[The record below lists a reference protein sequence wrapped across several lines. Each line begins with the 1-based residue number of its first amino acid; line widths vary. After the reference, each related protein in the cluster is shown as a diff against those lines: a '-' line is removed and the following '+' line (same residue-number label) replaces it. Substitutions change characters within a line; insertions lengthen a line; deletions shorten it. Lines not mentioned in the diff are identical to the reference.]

1 MNSSS
6 TLARLAFAR
15 RGTHLQHQ
23 GALWGL
29 HRARYSTKDDNNREE
44 GGLLNKIWRA
54 GLGQK
59 PKDSSSGSSNSSSSA
74 AGGSSGSSSSSSSG
88 ASSGDALVPSGPE
101 RRHHK
106 VFVVELSRKPLFPGI
121 YTPVIISKNE
131 ALVKEI
137 MDVKKQGAHAYVGAF
152 LKRPEQPLGLAAA
165 AAAGETGVR
174 DAASH
179 LYDIGTFAQV
189 HTVLAGDSPDSAQL
203 LLLGHRRIRKTGVI
217 SADPL
222 RVHVDHLRD
231 ESYTS
236 DDILKA
242 TSMEIVNTMRDL
254 LQLNPLYG
262 EQFRTLLSLTGSI
275 DLQDM
280 SRLVDAA
287 ASLTSADDTTLQTVL
302 ETLNV
307 PERARLVLGL
317 LKKEVEL
324 CKLQADIR
332 EQVEGKIVKEQ
343 RRMLLMEQLK
353 SIKKELGLER
363 DDKSALLQRFQARW
377 DERKALAPPDVARA
391 VQEELDKLGGLEPVS
406 PEFNITRTYLDW
418 LTSLPW
424 GATTQEMF
432 DLERA
437 KKVLDDDHYGL
448 EDVKDRI
455 LEFIAVSHLRGSA
468 QGKILCLVG
477 PPGVGKTSIGRSIA
491 HALNRKYY
499 RFSVGGLHDVAEIK
513 GHRRTYVG
521 AMPGKLVQCLKST
534 QSSNPLVL
542 IDEVDKLGRGHS
554 GDPASALLELLDPEQ
569 NAAFTDHYLDLP
581 LDLSKVLFV
590 CTANSLDTIPGPL
603 LDRMEVIRLSGYA
616 QDEKR
621 AIARRYLE
629 PAAAADAGV
638 PAGSVSLADDA
649 LEGLIG
655 EYCREAGV
663 RNLKKHVDKVY
674 RKVALQLVRA
684 GAKVVR
690 LDEEAE
696 AAKPQQEAGAAAGG
710 SSEPGATT
718 TTSTSDSSST
728 SSTSTSTTSTSS
740 TSASAAAAKP
750 PPKVRVEY
758 SGPPITVHRAQLKDY
773 VGQAPFAKDK
783 FYETTPPGVVMG
795 LAWTPLGGATLYVE
809 AARVAGSEA
818 RGSLTTTGQLGDVF
832 RESATIAHTFARN
845 FLAAKIADGTIPSP
859 APPPAA
865 TPSSSET
872 PSSSPDAAASS
883 SGSSSSSSSGS
894 STSQKAKDKEKEPPA
909 GPASF
914 FSTSALH
921 VHVPAGATPKDGPSA
936 GCTLVTALLSLA
948 LDRPVRPDLAMT
960 GEVTL
965 TGCVLPIGGVKEKV
979 LAARRS
985 GVKVVVFPEGNRP
998 EYEELAEDLKQG
1010 LEPHFV
1016 SSYDQVFRL
1025 ALEHDAASGS
1035 GGGNTD
1041 TGKAKQEAPLSTSA

>member
-1 MNSSS
+1 MRNSSS
-6 TLARLAFAR
+6 LLLRSAFVR
-15 RGTHLQHQ
+15 THQQ
-23 GALWGL
+23 QQRALCEL
-29 HRARYSTKDDNNREE
+29 HRARYSTNDDSNREE

-59 PKDSSSGSSNSSSSA
+59 PKDSSS
-74 AGGSSGSSSSSSSG
+74 SSSSSSG
-88 ASSGDALVPSGPE
+88 SGNSASSSSGSSNSRNASSGDALVPSGPE

-152 LKRPEQPLGLAAA
+152 LKRPEQSLTAAAAA
-165 AAAGETGVR
+165 AAAGMGVGETEVR

-287 ASLTSADDTTLQTVL
+287 ASLTSADDTTLQSVL

-332 EQVEGKIVKEQ
+332 EQVEGKIAKEQ

-424 GATTQEMF
+424 GATTQEVF

-638 PAGSVSLADDA
+638 PPGSVALADDA

-684 GAKVVR
+684 GAKVIK
-690 LDEEAE
+690 LDEEGQ
-696 AAKPQQEAGAAAGG
+696 PLQQQEGAAPSG
-710 SSEPGATT
+710 SS
-718 TTSTSDSSST
+718 SDSEASSA
-728 SSTSTSTTSTSS
+728 STSTSTSTSNTSSSS
-740 TSASAAAAKP
+740 TSTGSSSSSSASTSNKP

-758 SGPPITVHRAQLKDY
+758 DGPPITVHRAQLKDY

-783 FYETTPPGVVMG
+783 FYESTPPGVVMG

-845 FLAAKIADGTIPSP
+845 YLAAKIADGTIPV
-859 APPPAA
+859 PPAA
-865 TPSSSET
+865 PASSEA
-872 PSSSPDAAASS
+872 PASSDTATAAA
-883 SGSSSSSSSGS
+883 GSSSSSGGSSDSS
-894 STSQKAKDKEKEPPA
+894 STSSKKQHQQPA
-909 GPASF
+909 GPGSF

-998 EYEELAEDLKQG
+998 EYEELADDLKQG

-1025 ALEHDAASGS
+1025 ALEHDKEPTKPQEAAS
-1035 GGGNTD
+1035 
-1041 TGKAKQEAPLSTSA
+1041 APANTSA

>member
-1 MNSSS
+1 MSSPALQRS
-6 TLARLAFAR
+6 LLLLGSRRRLQ
-15 RGTHLQHQ
+15 LQ
-23 GALWGL
+23 GNCALWEL
-29 HRARYSTKDDNNREE
+29 QRARFSTADDDSS
-44 GGLLNKIWRA
+44 GGGSGLLKKIWRA
-54 GLGQK
+54 GMGPPK
-59 PKDSSSGSSNSSSSA
+59 PKEEAAGGGDSSSGGAS
-74 AGGSSGSSSSSSSG
+74 SSGSRP
-88 ASSGDALVPSGPE
+88 ARDDALVPSGPE

-106 VFVVELSRKPLFPGI
+106 VFVVELTRKPLFPGI

-152 LKRPEQPLGLAAA
+152 LKRPEPSAPGAGTASATGLWVPEEGAQG
-165 AAAGETGVR
+165 AAGA

-179 LYDIGTFAQV
+179 LHDIGTFAQV
-189 HTVLAGDSPDSAQL
+189 HTVLTGDSSDSAQL
-203 LLLGHRRIRKTGVI
+203 LLLGHRRIRKTAVL
-217 SADPL
+217 STDPL
-222 RVHVDHLRD
+222 RVHIEHLRD

-287 ASLTSADDTTLQTVL
+287 ASLTSADEATLQGVL
-302 ETLNV
+302 EQLSV
-307 PERARLVLGL
+307 PDRARMVLGL

-377 DERKALAPPDVARA
+377 DEKQAKAPPDVAKA
-391 VQEELDKLGGLEPVS
+391 VQDELDKLGGLEPVS

-432 DLERA
+432 DLDRA
-437 KKVLDDDHYGL
+437 KKILDDEHYGL

-569 NAAFTDHYLDLP
+569 NSAFLDHYLDLP

-616 QDEKR
+616 HDEKR

-629 PAAAADAGV
+629 PAAATDAGV
-638 PAGSVSLADDA
+638 PPGSVAMADEA
-649 LEGLIG
+649 LDTLIG

-663 RNLKKHVDKVY
+663 RNLKKHIDKLY
-674 RKVALQLVRA
+674 RKAALKLVKAGARPVKQEPEAAA
-684 GAKVVR
+684 GAKEVVKEGSKEGA
-690 LDEEAE
+690 DEGAKEGAEERAKDGAKEGSGSEAP
-696 AAKPQQEAGAAAGG
+696 ASSSSAGNGSKGAG
-710 SSEPGATT
+710 SSG
-718 TTSTSDSSST
+718 SKD
-728 SSTSTSTTSTSS
+728 
-740 TSASAAAAKP
+740 AAAAKP
-750 PPKVRVEY
+750 AAKVLVEY
-758 SGPPITVHRAQLKDY
+758 DGPPIVISKPDLKGY
-773 VGQAPFAKDK
+773 VGQAPFSKDR

-795 LAWTPLGGATLYVE
+795 LAWTSMGGATLYVE
-809 AARVAGSEA
+809 AARVAGAEA
-818 RGSLTTTGQLGDVF
+818 KGALTTTGQLGDVF
-832 RESATIAHTFARN
+832 RESTAIAHTYARN
-845 FLAAKIADGTIPSP
+845 FLAGLAARGDAGAK
-859 APPPAA
+859 
-865 TPSSSET
+865 E
-872 PSSSPDAAASS
+872 AAAVL
-883 SGSSSSSSSGS
+883 
-894 STSQKAKDKEKEPPA
+894 A
-909 GPASF
+909 G
-914 FSTSALH
+914 SALH

-936 GCTLVTALLSLA
+936 GCTLATALLSLA
-948 LDRPVRPDLAMT
+948 LGRPVRPDLAMT
-960 GEVTL
+960 GELTL

-985 GVKVVVFPEGNRP
+985 GVKCVVFPEGNRH
-998 EYEELAEDLKQG
+998 EYEDLAPEIKEG
-1010 LEPHFV
+1010 VEAHFV
-1016 SSYDQVFRL
+1016 SSYDQVYDL
-1025 ALEHDAASGS
+1025 ALGHHTQGQHAGEGAAAGQ
-1035 GGGNTD
+1035 
-1041 TGKAKQEAPLSTSA
+1041 A

>member
-1 MNSSS
+1 MQSQAFCRSLLRLGTLHGSYLRRYGLRELQWAQYSSS
-6 TLARLAFAR
+6 DSNDS
-15 RGTHLQHQ
+15 G
-23 GALWGL
+23 G
-29 HRARYSTKDDNNREE
+29 S
-44 GGLLNKIWRA
+44 GLLGKIWRA
-54 GLGQK
+54 GIGSKQK
-59 PKDSSSGSSNSSSSA
+59 ESADAASGANSDNGGSSSSGSSN
-74 AGGSSGSSSSSSSG
+74 GSKGSTE
-88 ASSGDALVPSGPE
+88 DALVPSGPE
-101 RRHHK
+101 RKHHK

-121 YTPVIISKNE
+121 YTPVMINKNE

-137 MDVKKQGAHAYVGAF
+137 MEVKKQGAQAYVGAF
-152 LKRPEQPLGLAAA
+152 LRRASEQHHLSPQPYPGLQNGEHGGPEEAAH
-165 AAAGETGVR
+165 
-174 DAASH
+174 AASH

-189 HTVLAGDSPDSAQL
+189 HTVLAGDAGDSAQL
-203 LLLGHRRIRKTGVI
+203 LLLGHRRVRKTGVI
-217 SADPL
+217 SSDPL
-222 RVHVDHLRD
+222 RVHIDHLRD

-287 ASLTSADDTTLQTVL
+287 ASLTSADDATLQGVL
-302 ETLNV
+302 EQLNV
-307 PERARLVLGL
+307 PDRARMVLNL

-332 EQVEGKIVKEQ
+332 EQVEGKIAKEQ

-363 DDKSALLQRFQARW
+363 DDKSALLQRFQVRW
-377 DERKALAPPDVARA
+377 DEKKALAPPEVAKT
-391 VQEELDKLGGLEPVS
+391 VQDELDKLGGLEPVS

-424 GATTQEMF
+424 GTTTQELF
-432 DLERA
+432 DLARA
-437 KKVLDDDHYGL
+437 KQVLDDEHYGL
-448 EDVKDRI
+448 DDVKDRI

-491 HALNRKYY
+491 TALNRKYY

-534 QSSNPLVL
+534 GSSNPLVL

-569 NAAFTDHYLDLP
+569 NAAFLDHYLDLP

-590 CTANSLDTIPGPL
+590 CTANTLDTIPGPL

-616 QDEKR
+616 QDEKT

-629 PAAAADAGV
+629 PAAATDAGV
-638 PAGSVSLADDA
+638 PRGAVSLSEDA
-649 LEGLIG
+649 LESLIA

-663 RNLKKHVDKVY
+663 RNLKKHIDKVY

-684 GAKVVR
+684 GARPVPIN
-690 LDEEAE
+690 EES
-696 AAKPQQEAGAAAGG
+696 EAGLGHSSSSSSG
-710 SSEPGATT
+710 SSGG
-718 TTSTSDSSST
+718 SDSSSSG
-728 SSTSTSTTSTSS
+728 SSSS
-740 TSASAAAAKP
+740 NATDQPASPSSSDSSSSSSAVSETPARTPPGSPSSSAKP
-750 PPKVRVEY
+750 SGKPAVRVVY
-758 SGPPITVHRAQLKDY
+758 DGPPIVVTRGQLKEY

-783 FYETTPPGVVMG
+783 FYEATPPGVVMG

-818 RGSLTTTGQLGDVF
+818 KGSLTTTGQLGDVF

-845 FLAAKIADGTIPSP
+845 FLAERDP
-859 APPPAA
+859 A
-865 TPSSSET
+865 T
-872 PSSSPDAAASS
+872 ASS
-883 SGSSSSSSSGS
+883 FFGS
-894 STSQKAKDKEKEPPA
+894 
-909 GPASF
+909 
-914 FSTSALH
+914 SALH

-948 LDRPVRPDLAMT
+948 LNRPVKPDLAMT

-965 TGCVLPIGGVKEKV
+965 NGCVLPIGGVKEKV

-985 GVKVVVFPEGNRP
+985 GVKVVVFPEGNKP
-998 EYEELAEDLKQG
+998 EYEDLPSELKQG

-1016 SSYDQVFRL
+1016 SSYDQVFDL
-1025 ALEHDAASGS
+1025 ALGPNEPQRA
-1035 GGGNTD
+1035 
-1041 TGKAKQEAPLSTSA
+1041 